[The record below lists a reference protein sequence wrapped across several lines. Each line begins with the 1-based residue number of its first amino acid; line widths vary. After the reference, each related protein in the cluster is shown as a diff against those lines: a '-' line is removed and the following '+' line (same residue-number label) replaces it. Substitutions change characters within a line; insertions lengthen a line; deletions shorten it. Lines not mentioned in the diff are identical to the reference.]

1 MHLDFK
7 HTYVATFV
15 LYKINVHTL
24 PDSLHMCIQVPHV
37 GTYYNNLR
45 VQKQANP
52 HLATIRPS

>member
-7 HTYVATFV
+7 HSYVATFV
-15 LYKINVHTL
+15 LYKINANTL

-37 GTYYNNLR
+37 GTYYNNLKA
-45 VQKQANP
+45 QKQANL